1 MKKKIVEKNKV
12 LESAA
17 ELFRVREDIIGFFE
31 KGIFQFKGNVFKT
44 KEERSEEKSEEKIK
58 KYINNTSVFTK
69 EKSKDVNNDLFK
81 TYFNFSEP
89 IDLAKKLSET
99 KDKMK
104 NNDLVELIR
113 VRWINLKDETE
124 KMSKEEIKN
133 KKPNEILG
141 IVNKIIDFN
150 KEIQKQQEGSR
161 LKILTSDQMLNRL
174 PISLPQ
180 LKAGNNSK
188 KLKNEIIILFVQI
201 KETYKITL

>member
-1 MKKKIVEKNKV
+1 M
-12 LESAA
+12 
-17 ELFRVREDIIGFFE
+17 
-31 KGIFQFKGNVFKT
+31 
-44 KEERSEEKSEEKIK
+44 
-58 KYINNTSVFTK
+58 
-69 EKSKDVNNDLFK
+69 FK

-89 IDLAKKLSET
+89 TDLAKKLSET

-150 KEIQKQQEGSR
+150 KEI
-161 LKILTSDQMLNRL
+161 
-174 PISLPQ
+174 
-180 LKAGNNSK
+180 
-188 KLKNEIIILFVQI
+188 
-201 KETYKITL
+201 

>member
-1 MKKKIVEKNKV
+1 MKKKKKKIEEKNKV
-12 LESAA
+12 LKSAA
-17 ELFRVREDIIGFFE
+17 ELFCVREDIIGFFG
-31 KGIFQFKGNVFKT
+31 KGIFPFQGNLYKR
-44 KEERSEEKSEEKIK
+44 KEEKPEQELK
-58 KYINNTSVFTK
+58 KYINNTFTFIK
-69 EKSKDVNNDLFK
+69 EKSRGIHNDLFK

>member
-1 MKKKIVEKNKV
+1 M
-12 LESAA
+12 
-17 ELFRVREDIIGFFE
+17 REDIIGFFE

-44 KEERSEEKSEEKIK
+44 KEERSGEKSEEKIK